1 MKANSYKNYPT
12 LINANSTGNIFYV
25 DLELI
30 SGKNFRESCEHGTWH
45 YNNHTSNILIR
56 EITEINKNNDFY
68 TFGIKMIV
76 SFSNWVDCIQLYKI
90 IHANNEPNWEE
101 VNQYFIENAVRYF
114 SALTNCNNVTI
125 VDAFEMSTEL
135 ERISTMH

>member
-1 MKANSYKNYPT
+1 MKANSYENYQA
-12 LINANSTGNIFYV
+12 LINANNTGIIFYI

-30 SGKNFRESCEHGTWH
+30 VGKNFRESFEHGTWH
-45 YNNHTSNILIR
+45 YNNDTSNILIR
-56 EITEINKNNDFY
+56 EIAEINKNNDFY

-76 SFSNWVDCIQLYKI
+76 SFSNWGDCIQLYKI
-90 IHANNEPNWEE
+90 IHANNEPNWEA
-101 VNQYFIENAVRYF
+101 VNQYFIGSAVRYF

-125 VDAFEMSTEL
+125 VDAFEMGNEL

>member
-1 MKANSYKNYPT
+1 MKANSYENYQA
-12 LINANSTGNIFYV
+12 LINANNTGNIFYI

-30 SGKNFRESCEHGTWH
+30 LGKNFRESFEHGTWH
-45 YNNHTSNILIR
+45 YNNDTSSILIR
-56 EITEINKNNDFY
+56 EIKEINEICDSC
-68 TFGIKMIV
+68 TFSMKMLL

-90 IHANNEPNWEE
+90 IHADNEPNWEE
-101 VNQYFIENAVRYF
+101 VNQYFIENAVKYF
-114 SALTNCNNVTI
+114 STLTNCNIVTI